1 MNSKGLLYSTGNCI
15 QCLLITYNPFSP
27 LQNLLAHLD
36 HFFLLSF
43 LPHFAYSTWA
53 HQARPVF
60 SGFCLRSESLS
71 HVWLFAIPWTVAFQA
86 PLSVEFSR
94 QEYWSELPFLSS
106 EDLPDPGIEPESP
119 ALQADSLPSEPP
131 GNASLITLFY
141 STSCRRWAGCSEFG
155 VDWKRKRL
163 RGAHTTDIFYITH
176 WFVAFK
182 LKETEA
188 QIQWRGREQTQ
199 S

>member
-1 MNSKGLLYSTGNCI
+1 M
-15 QCLLITYNPFSP
+15 
-27 LQNLLAHLD
+27 
-36 HFFLLSF
+36 
-43 LPHFAYSTWA
+43 
-53 HQARPVF
+53 F

-141 STSCRRWAGCSEFG
+141 STSCRRWAGWSEFG
-155 VDWKRKRL
+155 VDWKREVKGCSYHWYILHNTLICCLQTKRNWGSDTVE
-163 RGAHTTDIFYITH
+163 RKGADPELVSDWADFSSSSGFIFPATWIGCLPGLLSCPTLLFLSWIH
-176 WFVAFK
+176 S
-182 LKETEA
+182 L
-188 QIQWRGREQTQ
+188 
-199 S
+199 

>member
-1 MNSKGLLYSTGNCI
+1 MLIITSIIINSITRKSQVYKVGSSIHACVLVTQSCQTLCDPMNCSLPGFSVHGSLAGKNAGVCNHSLL
-15 QCLLITYNPFSP
+15 P
-27 LQNLLAHLD
+27 
-36 HFFLLSF
+36 
-43 LPHFAYSTWA
+43 
-53 HQARPVF
+53 R
-60 SGFCLRSESLS
+60 
-71 HVWLFAIPWTVAFQA
+71 
-86 PLSVEFSR
+86 
-94 QEYWSELPFLSS
+94 
-106 EDLPDPGIEPESP
+106 DLPDPEMEPESP
-119 ALQADSLPSEPP
+119 ALQAVSLPSEPP